1 MQVEIESLKKT
12 ESKLKLE
19 MKNLGSQTK
28 TSDVSFTNR
37 AEDTEEGILGIE
49 EKVKEMDMSVKQN
62 FKISKT
68 LGENIQEIRETM
80 KRQNLQM
87 L

>member
-1 MQVEIESLKKT
+1 
-12 ESKLKLE
+12 

-87 L
+87 V